1 MTTIRTKDRVV
12 LVLYK
17 RISLYRIIFLLSQ
30 DIYNRLLFSVS
41 DDPSLRF
48 KHLVAVSLS
57 GWSVEGSSHIEAERA
72 IMDGQ
77 WKGAS

>member
-57 GWSVEGSSHIEAERA
+57 GWSVEGSNHVGLERA
-72 IMDGQ
+72 IMDG
-77 WKGAS
+77 